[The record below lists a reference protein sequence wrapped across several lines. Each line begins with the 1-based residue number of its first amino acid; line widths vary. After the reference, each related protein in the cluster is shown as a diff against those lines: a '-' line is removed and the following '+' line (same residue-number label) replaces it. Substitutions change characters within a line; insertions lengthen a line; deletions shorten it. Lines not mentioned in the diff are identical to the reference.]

1 MEIIRLDDLSL
12 EQRQELC
19 GVKEENLR
27 VLEKLYACEM
37 VCRDNLEIK
46 DIAASK
52 LIKLKEH
59 IKLLIELLKNEH
71 LDAKRIIMTYNSL
84 NEASLEENLSSLKE
98 VIFYN
103 AQNKA
108 IRPKTFNQL
117 RLVNTIKKNDVSLI
131 LGPAGTGKTYLAI
144 VLAVSMLKNNLV
156 KRIVLTRPAVEAG
169 ESLGFLPGDLK
180 EKVDPYL
187 MPLYDALY
195 EMLGIEKTDSLIE
208 KGIIEIIPLAYMRG
222 RTLHDAFIVLD
233 EAQNTTT
240 TQMRMFLTRL
250 GSGAKMVITGDP
262 DQIDLPLKNAQSGLV
277 HAAKILEGIEGIG
290 IVFMQNEDIVRH
302 HLVNIITKRYEDDLR
317 K

>member
-71 LDAKRIIMTYNSL
+71 LDAQRINMTYNSL

>member
-46 DIAASK
+46 DIAVAK

-71 LDAKRIIMTYNSL
+71 LDAQKIIMTYNSL

>member
-59 IKLLIELLKNEH
+59 IKLLIELLKSEH
-71 LDAKRIIMTYNSL
+71 LDAQRIIMTYNSL

>member
-19 GVKEENLR
+19 GVREENLR
-27 VLEKLYACEM
+27 VLEKLYACEI
-37 VCRDNLEIK
+37 VCREDLEIK

-52 LIKLKEH
+52 LIRLKEH
-59 IKLLIELLKNEH
+59 IMLLIELLKNEH
-71 LDAKRIIMTYNSL
+71 LDAQKIIMTYNSL
-84 NEASLEENLSSLKE
+84 NEAGFKENLSSLKE

-131 LGPAGTGKTYLAI
+131 LGPAGTGKTYLAV

-208 KGIIEIIPLAYMRG
+208 KGVIEIIPLAYMRG

-262 DQIDLPLKNAQSGLV
+262 DQIDLPLKNAQSGLL

-302 HLVNIITKRYEDDLR
+302 HLVNIITKRYEEDLR

>member
-71 LDAKRIIMTYNSL
+71 LDAQRIIMTYNSL